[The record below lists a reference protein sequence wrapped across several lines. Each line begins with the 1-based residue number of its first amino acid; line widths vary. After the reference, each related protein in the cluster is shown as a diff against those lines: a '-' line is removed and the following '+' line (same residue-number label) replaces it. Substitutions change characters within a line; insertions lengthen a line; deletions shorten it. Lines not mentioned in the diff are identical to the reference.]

1 MTLMTL
7 RKRLHMRVFP
17 LIGAILALGAT
28 LGSPALAQNAFQP
41 VITVND
47 STITAFELDQRR
59 KLLEVFRTPG
69 DLDKAAREGLI
80 DDRLKQAEMSRA
92 GLVLSEESLQSAM
105 DDFAIRANLTLEQFT
120 QVLGANGIAPETLRD
135 FVKVGVSWR
144 DFIRGRFNRNVV
156 VTDTD
161 VAQALAQA
169 GAGGSQIEVL
179 LSEIIIPAPP
189 PKAAAAMATAQRIS
203 QLTSTAA
210 FEAQARQV
218 SALPSRTNGGRLGW
232 LPLSNYPPQLH
243 SLILSLSPGQV
254 TAPLPIPNGV
264 ALFQLRAVREV
275 PSAKITPTSIDYATF
290 YLAGGRSE
298 TGMRAAQT
306 LADSVDTCDDLYGEA
321 RGLPATVLDRKSV
334 APAEIPQ
341 DVALELA
348 RLDAGEV
355 SYNLTTS
362 DGQTLMFLMLC
373 GRENQAAEGADPE
386 AVRLQLRSQRL
397 AGFADALLEDLR
409 AAATISSR

>member
-41 VITVND
+41 VIIVND
-47 STITAFELDQRR
+47 STITGFELDQRR

-69 DLDKAAREGLI
+69 DLDKAARDGLI
-80 DDRLKQAEMSRA
+80 DDRLKEAEMSRS
-92 GLVLSEESLQSAM
+92 GLVLSEESLLLAM
-105 DDFAIRANLTLEQFT
+105 DDFASRANLTLEQFT
-120 QVLGANGIAPETLRD
+120 QVLGANGIAPDTLRD

-179 LSEIIIPAPP
+179 LSEIIIAAPP
-189 PKAAAAMATAQRIS
+189 PQAAAAMATAQRIS

-218 SALPSRTNGGRLGW
+218 SALPSRTSGGRLGW

-275 PSAKITPTSIDYATF
+275 PSPKIAPTSIDYATF
-290 YLAGGRSE
+290 YVAGGRSE
-298 TGMRAAQT
+298 TGIRAAQT

-355 SYNLTTS
+355 SYNLTTA
-362 DGQTLMFLMLC
+362 DGKTLMFLMLC
-373 GRENQAAEGADPE
+373 GRENPAAEGADPE

-409 AAATISSR
+409 AAATITTR